1 MLLSTAGN
9 RRIGGVMARNV
20 LCTALVCTMAICAL
34 AGPARKHGLG
44 GIRYYPYPHLP
55 AICLILA

>member
-1 MLLSTAGN
+1 
-9 RRIGGVMARNV
+9 MARNV
-20 LCTALVCTMAICAL
+20 LCTALACTVAICAL

-55 AICLILA
+55 TICRILA